1 MWDYFPVYILLLPI
15 ISFLKNAIGVI
26 PDVYTQPKELGFKV
40 HSEGASELYL
50 VQPKLGGS
58 IVAQLGPHTSNH
70 VYNMSSITVYL
81 NTHAVHIQKSYISPL
96 LALCTVENKGL
107 IAQQNGILLCV
118 FHVHMPLFPHISANS
133 SCLINCVNESDCVA
147 QIDLDFIR
155 SQYHLLTSAP
165 ITVIVDYNVTA
176 YQVNSTEDP
185 VRYVTRADITQS
197 LIHQN
202 QKLLPVIVSVQP
214 DWIWHTLMK
223 DPYDLPI
230 IQVGLPSV
238 REKLFSI
245 QLNINKS
252 SIIQELKLKLVL
264 GSTLRYRYEKTIRS
278 ERSRPWRV
286 KVISKRY
293 GALIRVRRSVNET
306 TKIGEFSKL
315 EHTTGLDSDY
325 VVIAD
330 LVLEEILQGDLA
342 QPYTPT
348 PWSGVEDQ
356 SSRDF
361 DTDHIDSMD
370 VLEPNE
376 PLSDASRSNQ
386 PLIQIQVIHLVPGGS
401 VPQNQVDQSS
411 TLLLIATPLI
421 PKPDARHIFV
431 LFEPKD
437 ILEPPWDPAIPSPE
451 PYKLRVLSLTPFPQ
465 VTTLG
470 PFGAR
475 SAGHLTDITS
485 EVYCRPSTLRASPI
499 ETGPS
504 ASSACPSA
512 MPRAPPEVED
522 YVHFPNGSLLSTQSS
537 VFSHAMEG
545 LGDRLSWSD
554 QLVLALRSSPVA
566 NRQWGTM
573 PSTYGPVRS
582 ESSETIW
589 AFDFFSNVSVNEDVP
604 LRNQETSCPKI
615 ISSLHS
621 TDDSMHHSTSL
632 QQARSHRITDRY
644 EQTPVTV
651 TARIYTVRP
660 GTGQRIYLSSTDHSN
675 GPRDLPVDAYRSS
688 IPSES
693 EATEPMK
700 FDVTRLLPP
709 WALVVRPVLQNTRE
723 TSPLTAAYIHYDTF
737 SGRPYLVGLRP
748 GPVLLGLV
756 ATFGD
761 SQPLVSTY
769 VYVGTSQTMADRAL
783 EEEPLNIVGIRAD
796 CVDPNVRLSGHLSPA
811 TLASGA
817 EGIGFERLHGPN
829 QEIRRSDP
837 FDSTPDVQRLKQVLD
852 YSLPNPQRLT
862 IKLHRV
868 DSTSNGLITAAA
880 SSATRSAEFLRS
892 ILRQK
897 VGATGAASGH
907 PRPSASSVSCPLPLL
922 SVSLIMSDGS
932 VLPTHTVPPGQ
943 LRVSSFGSELVWD
956 PSNNELVRRINLR
969 IRINSLVVWS
979 PRLRTPNEVA
989 RYSVPL
995 GVMDDVIAAVQSGSS
1010 LPDPGLPLTVSK
1022 LITLTNI
1029 PQNSGTKQQHIRH
1042 QANQLSSDG
1051 VDGNQLLS
1059 ALYLPTDRANVLIAS
1074 QSPHSEVS
1082 ARDQMDDHGDRSV
1095 TLVTHILVG
1104 IGCLAVVLF
1113 TINGIVLLAIRK
1125 RRQHRTTQPCRA
1137 SMKKS
1142 MIGHVDAYNVVGNDG
1157 TAKQN
1162 GGLDFYPPGVS
1173 SDSFKP
1179 QYHAPPYSESLP
1191 SQALLH
1197 NSSTCPP
1204 DITQMAAGLSCSSM
1218 GSGVSGPVN
1227 SLKQSML
1234 MEAATNPYLLASD
1247 SSLPGVFHS
1256 PQNSQLSNM
1265 PPYTVSQMLPINSQ
1279 TRPQPN
1285 SSSWNSPSSL
1295 AHNRQFQCLNPTLA
1309 NQSNVSIGWP
1319 PRLSPTTVGPCN
1331 TGYNS
1336 GLGSVGT
1343 AEGCS
1348 DEGVASGFEVISL
1361 SQETGHSNVNATG
1374 LLHPSSFGSQNP
1386 SRQPFCGIPQ
1396 SATGGTNSTASGGSA
1411 TGLAGPINRTLISTF
1426 KRSQTSGI
1434 GAGSLSGDSSAG
1446 EFSDIRQISRRPGSV
1461 SPMEQDGHICMNQ
1474 FTAGSPDRHLGRRRT
1489 SPPPCPYTINT
1500 KVPAVSCLDTARD
1513 VHYPQA
1519 RMNLMAESFTNATP
1533 SSRYADSVQQRT
1545 AQIIR
1550 NGFQHGSPNQGRPHS
1565 QERLESGNLEQNGNL
1580 EAGSARYKRDFT
1592 IPPPCLDR
1600 NHRDGNGR
1608 VVSDDLDLSL
1618 VPMPPMLL
1626 LNSQVCLDV
1635 LNPHNVNTL
1644 YNTTGMPVPPSPAEL
1659 RTSLGSYKRSDS
1671 FGMAT
1676 KQSAL
1681 QTHEDSGPRH
1691 LNHQEILKGPPN
1703 SLSHASEEMVGDTL
1717 DMSDDVSSGSKCS
1730 SAFKKDA
1737 NLFGPIKP
1745 MEFSRG
1751 LTITETSDLT
1761 YLHKLPPPEF

>member
-1 MWDYFPVYILLLPI
+1 MWDYFSVYIIVLPI
-15 ISFLKNAIGVI
+15 ISFLKNTAGVI

-40 HSEGASELYL
+40 YSEGASELYL
-50 VQPKLGGS
+50 VQPKLG
-58 IVAQLGPHTSNH
+58 VD
-70 VYNMSSITVYL
+70 
-81 NTHAVHIQKSYISPL
+81 
-96 LALCTVENKGL
+96 LAPSHKR
-107 IAQQNGILLCV
+107 
-118 FHVHMPLFPHISANS
+118 F
-133 SCLINCVNESDCVA
+133 
-147 QIDLDFIR
+147 
-155 SQYHLLTSAP
+155 
-165 ITVIVDYNVTA
+165 
-176 YQVNSTEDP
+176 
-185 VRYVTRADITQS
+185 VR
-197 LIHQN
+197 
-202 QKLLPVIVSVQP
+202 
-214 DWIWHTLMK
+214 
-223 DPYDLPI
+223 
-230 IQVGLPSV
+230 LPSV
-238 REKLFSI
+238 RETIFSI

-252 SIIQELKLKLVL
+252 SVIQEVKLKLVL

-278 ERSRPWRV
+278 ERLRPWRV
-286 KVISKRY
+286 KVISKHY

-306 TKIGEFSKL
+306 VKMGESLKL
-315 EHTTGLDSDY
+315 GHTTGLDPDY

-330 LVLEEILQGDLA
+330 LVLEEILQGDLT

-348 PWSGVEDQ
+348 PWSAVEDQ
-356 SSRDF
+356 SSRDL
-361 DTDHIDSMD
+361 DTDHMDSPD
-370 VLEPNE
+370 FSEPNE

-386 PLIQIQVIHLVPGGS
+386 PLIQIQVIHLVPSGS
-401 VPQNQVDQSS
+401 ISQNQVNQPS

-421 PKPDARHIFV
+421 PKPDAKQIFV

-437 ILEPPWDPAIPSPE
+437 VLEPPWDPAIPSPE
-451 PYKLRVLSLTPFPQ
+451 PYKLRVLSLTPSLQ

-470 PFGAR
+470 PFGTR
-475 SAGHLTDITS
+475 SAGHLTDITN

-499 ETGPS
+499 ESSPS
-504 ASSACPSA
+504 ASSACPST
-512 MPRAPPEVED
+512 MLRAPPEVED

-537 VFSHAMEG
+537 VFSHPVDG
-545 LGDRLSWSD
+545 LSDRLSWSD

-566 NRQWGTM
+566 SRQWGTM

-582 ESSETIW
+582 GSSETIW
-589 AFDFFSNVSVNEDVP
+589 VWRDWFGPTVRRWMLEGFRIHVTRKQLRKIAGWQINASFVYDRQFVAYPNE
-604 LRNQETSCPKI
+604 
-615 ISSLHS
+615 
-621 TDDSMHHSTSL
+621 
-632 QQARSHRITDRY
+632 SHRITDRY
-644 EQTPVTV
+644 EQTQITV

-660 GTGQRIYLSSTDHSN
+660 GTGQRIYLSSTDHGS
-675 GPRDLPVDAYRSS
+675 GPRDLPVDTYRSS

-693 EATEPMK
+693 ETTEPMK

-723 TSPLTAAYIHYDTF
+723 TSPVTAAYIHYDTF

-761 SQPLVSTY
+761 SQPLVSTH
-769 VYVGTSQTMADRAL
+769 VYVGSSQTQADGTL

-796 CVDPNVRLSGHLSPA
+796 CVDPSVRLSGHLSPA
-811 TLASGA
+811 TMASGA

-829 QEIRRSDP
+829 HDIRRSDP
-837 FDSTPDVQRLKQVLD
+837 FDSTQNVQRLKQVPD

-862 IKLHRV
+862 VKLHQV

-897 VGATGAASGH
+897 V
-907 PRPSASSVSCPLPLL
+907 
-922 SVSLIMSDGS
+922 
-932 VLPTHTVPPGQ
+932 
-943 LRVSSFGSELVWD
+943 
-956 PSNNELVRRINLR
+956 
-969 IRINSLVVWS
+969 
-979 PRLRTPNEVA
+979 
-989 RYSVPL
+989 
-995 GVMDDVIAAVQSGSS
+995 
-1010 LPDPGLPLTVSK
+1010 
-1022 LITLTNI
+1022 
-1029 PQNSGTKQQHIRH
+1029 
-1042 QANQLSSDG
+1042 NQLSNDEI
-1051 VDGNQLLS
+1051 DGNQLTS
-1059 ALYLPTDRANVLIAS
+1059 AQYLPADRANVFIAS
-1074 QSPHSEVS
+1074 QNSHNEVS
-1082 ARDQMDDHGDRSV
+1082 ARNQIEDQNGRSA

-1104 IGCLAVVLF
+1104 IGCLAVILF

-1125 RRQHRTTQPCRA
+1125 RRRRHRTAPPCRA
-1137 SMKKS
+1137 SMKKIK
-1142 MIGHVDAYNVVGNDG
+1142 IGHVDAYNVVGNDG
-1157 TAKQN
+1157 TTKQN
-1162 GGLDFYPPGVS
+1162 GGLDFYSPGVS

-1179 QYHAPPYSESLP
+1179 QYHAPPYSESHP

-1218 GSGVSGPVN
+1218 GSGASGPVN

-1265 PPYTVSQMLPINSQ
+1265 PPYTVSQMLPVNSQ
-1279 TRPQPN
+1279 TRLQPN
-1285 SSSWNSPSSL
+1285 ASSWNSPSTL
-1295 AHNRQFQCLNPTLA
+1295 AHNRQFQCLNPTLT
-1309 NQSNVSIGWP
+1309 NQSNMSIGWP
-1319 PRLSPTTVGPCN
+1319 PRLSPTTGGPCN
-1331 TGYNS
+1331 AGYNS

-1361 SQETGHSNVNATG
+1361 SQEIGQSNVSTTG

-1386 SRQPFCGIPQ
+1386 SRQPFCGISQ

-1411 TGLAGPINRTLISTF
+1411 TGLVGPINRTLISAF

-1434 GAGSLSGDSSAG
+1434 GAGSLSGESSAG
-1446 EFSDIRQISRRPGSV
+1446 EFNDVRHITHRPGSV

-1474 FTAGSPDRHLGRRRT
+1474 FTAGSPDHHFGRRQT
-1489 SPPPCPYTINT
+1489 SPPHCPYPVNT
-1500 KVPAVSCLDTARD
+1500 KVPGLSCMDTVRD

-1533 SSRYADSVQQRT
+1533 CSRFADGVQQRT

-1550 NGFQHGSPNQGRPHS
+1550 NGFQNSSPNQGRPHS
-1565 QERLESGNLEQNGNL
+1565 QERLESGSLEQNGNL
-1580 EAGSARYKRDFT
+1580 EVGNARYKQNFS
-1592 IPPPCLDR
+1592 IPPPCSDR
-1600 NHRDGNGR
+1600 THRDGNGHAA
-1608 VVSDDLDLSL
+1608 SDDLEVSP

-1635 LNPHNVNTL
+1635 LNPHNFNTL
-1644 YNTTGMPVPPSPAEL
+1644 YNTTGMPAPPSPAEL

-1681 QTHEDSGPRH
+1681 QVHEDSGPRH
-1691 LNHQEILKGPPN
+1691 LNHQDILKGPPN

-1717 DMSDDVSSGSKCS
+1717 DMSDDLSSGSKCS
-1730 SAFKKDA
+1730 SAFRKDV